1 MGRVQCMRLCV
12 HVCWNSVGDVWPVAL
27 VQTAGVSTLTEI
39 HLLVAQVLHAKLRA
53 NETDDRD
60 GVVRVCSWRQ
70 GVAEAL
76 QKEHV
81 IIVTLS
87 FVH

>member
-1 MGRVQCMRLCV
+1 M
-12 HVCWNSVGDVWPVAL
+12 CWNGVGNVRPVAL

-60 GVVRVCSWRQ
+60 GVVRVYTWRQ
-70 GVAEAL
+70 AVAEAL
-76 QKEHV
+76 QIEHV

>member
-1 MGRVQCMRLCV
+1 MRLCV
-12 HVCWNSVGDVWPVAL
+12 HVCWNGVGNVWSVAP

-60 GVVRVCSWRQ
+60 GVVRVWSWRQ
-70 GVAEAL
+70 AVAEAL
-76 QKEHV
+76 QIENV

-87 FVH
+87 LVHLRHSVA